1 MTTQVPPA
9 LRLPVD
15 RGYLFSSDGIGRE
28 IAADTAVDW
37 LDRQDAND
45 GEFVW
50 LHFNDPPSVLEGWP
64 LQHAQLPDGFAD
76 TLKEGSRSTRITHV
90 EQNLI
95 AVLNDVEYDFAR
107 KEHLTVATL
116 WLNVGVRC
124 LISVRSRPLRSV
136 NQLRRAVETGT
147 PFHSPMALLIHLL
160 QEQADVLVDI
170 VRAAAKAAND
180 VDEGLAVDRLPK
192 RPILGGIRRDLV
204 RLRRLLAP
212 EPAALFRLVE
222 RPPDWVREDDM
233 QSLGQSAEEFS
244 VTLRDMAGLQ
254 EQIRLLE
261 EEIADRVAEH
271 TNRSVLILTAVTVIA
286 LPINLIAGILGMNV
300 GGVPFRYDPRGF
312 WIVTLLAVF
321 LTSLAAWLIFR
332 RRND

>member
-37 LDRQDAND
+37 LDRQDADD